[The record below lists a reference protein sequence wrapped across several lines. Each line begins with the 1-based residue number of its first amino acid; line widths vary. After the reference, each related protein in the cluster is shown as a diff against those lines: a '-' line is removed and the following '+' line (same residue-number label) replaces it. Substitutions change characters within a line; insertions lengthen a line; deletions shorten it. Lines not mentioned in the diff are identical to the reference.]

1 MAQAMGWLDR
11 RVTGY
16 AEWLIRWRWI
26 VVAVS
31 VALAL
36 AAGAGGQFLGFS
48 TNYRVFFSPQNP
60 QLQAFESLQKV
71 YIREDN
77 ITIVIRP
84 HQGDVF
90 QPDLLRDVRT
100 LTEDAWQVPYTTRVD
115 SIANFQNST
124 ARGDDLVVED
134 LVPEDMRGGQ
144 HDRPCHRV
152 HGLDRCL
159 AGGDE
164 PRIVGE
170 CRQDRR
176 LAEQI
181 RVLAGQRHHRK
192 FR

>member
-1 MAQAMGWLDR
+1 MEQAMGWLDR

-134 LVPEDMRGGQ
+134 LVPEDS
-144 HDRPCHRV
+144 P
-152 HGLDRCL
+152 LD
-159 AGGDE
+159 AADMA
-164 PRIVGE
+164 RI
-170 CRQDRR
+170 RQAA
-176 LAEQI
+176 LAEPLI
-181 RVLAGQRHHRK
+181 RDCLIAPDARTLSVNITATLPFK
-192 FR
+192 